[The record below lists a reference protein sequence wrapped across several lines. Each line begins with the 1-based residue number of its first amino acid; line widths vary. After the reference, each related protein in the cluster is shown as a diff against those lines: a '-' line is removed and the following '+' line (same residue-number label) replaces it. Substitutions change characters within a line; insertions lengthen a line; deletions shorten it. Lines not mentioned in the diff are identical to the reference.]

1 MLRRAAAA
9 PGGPLDNAEWFKQ
22 HSGNPVLNPQPH
34 PHPHPHPN
42 LNPDASAQELP
53 ELEAS
58 ALPLSLGARV
68 RYVASALLVYSYWY
82 SLGHGVL
89 PPDMLEDE

>member
-22 HSGNPVLNPQPH
+22 HSGNPDLNPH

-42 LNPDASAQELP
+42 QNPNPNPKQEAAADAPMDDADDGEP
-53 ELEAS
+53 
-58 ALPLSLGARV
+58 
-68 RYVASALLVYSYWY
+68 
-82 SLGHGVL
+82 
-89 PPDMLEDE
+89 